1 MVLTTPHTNS
11 KNELKS
17 HKMRASFELKLTV
30 STLTEAR
37 LEAYRH
43 IAAFLECDPSE
54 VSDKAEIEL
63 KVKTLDISDD
73 PKTPQWSEDTNL
85 YEVTVYGT
93 LKQNVLRPF

>member
-1 MVLTTPHTNS
+1 
-11 KNELKS
+11 
-17 HKMRASFELKLTV
+17 
-30 STLTEAR
+30 
-37 LEAYRH
+37 
-43 IAAFLECDPSE
+43 LECDPSE

-73 PKTPQWSEDTNL
+73 AKKPRWSEETSL